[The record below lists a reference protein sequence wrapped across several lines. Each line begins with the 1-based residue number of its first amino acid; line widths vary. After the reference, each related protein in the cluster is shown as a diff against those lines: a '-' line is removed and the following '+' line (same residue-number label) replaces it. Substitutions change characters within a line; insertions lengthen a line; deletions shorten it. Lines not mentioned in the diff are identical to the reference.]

1 MAKKK
6 VENEEVSAVEEQ
18 HVDISEAEAE
28 AAMLAALENDA
39 KEPEHVDVSE
49 ADAEAAMLATLD
61 VDAGQPAVNAS
72 VADFPQFDSSTKKGL
87 LEDNKL
93 DFLKD
98 LQLNVYIEMG
108 RTKMQIKDIL
118 ELERG
123 YVIELEKLASE
134 PVDVFVNNKK
144 IAEGEVVVI
153 DKHFGIRITNL
164 LEASKRVE
172 GIK

>member
-1 MAKKK
+1 MAD
-6 VENEEVSAVEEQ
+6 NEEKKAEEVTNEAE
-18 HVDISEAEAE
+18 HVDISEEEAE
-28 AAMLAALENDA
+28 AQMLAALE
-39 KEPEHVDVSE
+39 KEQSN
-49 ADAEAAMLATLD
+49 
-61 VDAGQPAVNAS
+61 QNVNAS
-72 VADFPQFDSSTKKGL
+72 LADFPQFDESKKKSFFEDDK
-87 LEDNKL
+87 LE
-93 DFLKD
+93 FLKD
-98 LQLNVYIEMG
+98 LQLNVYIELG

-164 LEASKRVE
+164 LDTKDRLQ
-172 GIK
+172 GIKA

>member
-1 MAKKK
+1 MADNQEKNPK
-6 VENEEVSAVEEQ
+6 ENEPLEEQ
-18 HVDISEAEAE
+18 HVDISEEEAE
-28 AAMLAALENDA
+28 AQMLEALETDQ
-39 KEPEHVDVSE
+39 
-49 ADAEAAMLATLD
+49 ADQ
-61 VDAGQPAVNAS
+61 GVNAS
-72 VADFPQFDSSTKKGL
+72 LADFPKFDESKKKGFFEDDK
-87 LEDNKL
+87 LE
-93 DFLKD
+93 FLKD
-98 LQLNVYIEMG
+98 LQLNVYIELG

-164 LEASKRVE
+164 LDTKDRLQ
-172 GIK
+172 GIKA

>member
-1 MAKKK
+1 M
-6 VENEEVSAVEEQ
+6 SDDILDDGLIPD
-18 HVDISEAEAE
+18 DISTGGSDNGSSIGN
-28 AAMLAALENDA
+28 L
-39 KEPEHVDVSE
+39 
-49 ADAEAAMLATLD
+49 
-61 VDAGQPAVNAS
+61 
-72 VADFPQFDSSTKKGL
+72 ADFPEFDESNKTTVVN
-87 LEDNKL
+87 DDKL

-98 LQLNVYIEMG
+98 LQLNVYIELG
-108 RTKMQIKDIL
+108 RTQMQIKDIL

-164 LEASKRVE
+164 IDAADRLK
-172 GIK
+172 GLQ